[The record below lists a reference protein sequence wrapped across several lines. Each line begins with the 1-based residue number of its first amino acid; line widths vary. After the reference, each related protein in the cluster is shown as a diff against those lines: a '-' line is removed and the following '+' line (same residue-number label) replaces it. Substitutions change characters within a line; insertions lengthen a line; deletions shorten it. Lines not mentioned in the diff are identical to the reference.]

1 MSGILLPGQGKD
13 PKTEG
18 KIELPKGFSS
28 ARRERQSES
37 AETAAPAVSQ
47 EQEAPGQPPVA
58 EQRAAGKQG
67 LDLLF
72 PPRGAQVRCPSC
84 GTPYVVPVF
93 SIIDLGANPE
103 LRAPLLG
110 GQINVAQCPSCGA
123 GGVLGAP
130 LMVHDPGHQFLGVY
144 APMESRQGDLQRQ
157 KAIGDLTQVLM
168 RKIPAEARKGYMLQ
182 PQQFAD
188 WQRFIEKM
196 WEFEGVTAEML
207 RRQREQTALLQRL
220 MALANDEK
228 ALQMAIERDAALI
241 DRDFFSMLDQIIMMG
256 RSQGQ
261 GEELQGLMGV
271 RQKLLDSTEAG
282 KQVRQQQERVRG
294 VLAQIQPETS
304 REQLLDIVISTWQE
318 PDGQQ
323 IVGTLAVVAGNLFD
337 YQLLLLLAQ
346 RIEEATDESQRAKL
360 EELRKFVTQ
369 MQEQLAAQQRQS
381 RDDAAQQA
389 QALLQEVLQ
398 STNTEATLREN
409 AELIDEAFLAVLMAN
424 IQGAE
429 RNNATAAARRL
440 RQIYEQALA
449 LIQDSMPPSVQLLN
463 QLLTAPD
470 DATMRQLLKENRA
483 LLDKQFLDAL
493 KPLENEMRSNGRA
506 DLAERLKSLRAQIAL
521 MI

>member
-1 MSGILLPGQGKD
+1 
-13 PKTEG
+13 
-18 KIELPKGFSS
+18 
-28 ARRERQSES
+28 
-37 AETAAPAVSQ
+37 
-47 EQEAPGQPPVA
+47 
-58 EQRAAGKQG
+58 
-67 LDLLF
+67 
-72 PPRGAQVRCPSC
+72 
-84 GTPYVVPVF
+84 
-93 SIIDLGANPE
+93 
-103 LRAPLLG
+103 
-110 GQINVAQCPSCGA
+110 
-123 GGVLGAP
+123 
-130 LMVHDPGHQFLGVY
+130 
-144 APMESRQGDLQRQ
+144 
-157 KAIGDLTQVLM
+157 
-168 RKIPAEARKGYMLQ
+168 
-182 PQQFAD
+182 
-188 WQRFIEKM
+188 
-196 WEFEGVTAEML
+196 
-207 RRQREQTALLQRL
+207 L

-346 RIEEATDESQRAKL
+346 RIEETTDESQRAKL